1 MVFLAALVR
10 FGLGDTPERLVIATV
25 GGFGVLLAV
34 SWFVVIRSYTQ
45 LNKEKFRVLHEL
57 EQYLAF
63 QFFISEDDPKSEGK
77 KSNRYWKL
85 TNVEST
91 LPALFGLL
99 FAGLVFYAL
108 CYGD

>member
-25 GGFGVLLAV
+25 GSFGVLLAV
-34 SWFVVIRSYTQ
+34 SWFIVIRSYKQ
-45 LNKEKFRVLHEL
+45 LNSEKFRVLHEL
-57 EQYLAF
+57 EQHLAF
-63 QFFISEDDPKSEGK
+63 QFFIREWDPKSQGQ